1 MNPKF
6 FQLPEEKQQ
15 QIINAAYKVF
25 AGNSY
30 KKAPMSEIAD
40 ECGISKALLF
50 HYFENKKELYLLLW
64 KQAEELTGNAVRE
77 FGVMD
82 TTDFFE
88 ILEKNLRVKCSL
100 TRVYPYIGAFCLNA
114 YYEQEEEIRKC
125 IQPEFSQL
133 KRIGEKHIFERMDL
147 SVFRKDVDLELMY
160 QEILWTTE
168 GYLCRR
174 YRMQDVDAEE
184 IEKDFLRLI
193 KQWRRIY
200 YKAH

>member
-1 MNPKF
+1 
-6 FQLPEEKQQ
+6 
-15 QIINAAYKVF
+15 
-25 AGNSY
+25 
-30 KKAPMSEIAD
+30 
-40 ECGISKALLF
+40 
-50 HYFENKKELYLLLW
+50 
-64 KQAEELTGNAVRE
+64 
-77 FGVMD
+77 MD

-160 QEILWTTE
+160 QEILW
-168 GYLCRR
+168 R